1 MFVLCTVIGL
11 VLFGFF
17 VYHAWL
23 VTINQTSN
31 ERFKRLDKERDLL
44 EKPEEFES
52 YKANL
57 YDKGWQVNWKNV
69 FSPN

>member
-1 MFVLCTVIGL
+1 MISL

-23 VTINQTSN
+23 ISGNQTSN

-44 EKPEEFES
+44 DKPEELEG
-52 YKANL
+52 YKLNL
-57 YDKGWQVNWKNV
+57 YDKGWVQNWKEV
-69 FSPN
+69 FSPA